1 MADNNKSFMLTG
13 CDALEDS
20 MLKSILLF
28 NNYNTKDNKKDLLPM
43 AIFSIIIHGRGE
55 YNIDNILEILRERFA
70 LDYKPDDIIPHIT
83 KLSSKGY
90 ITQTEDKYKDCS
102 KDGGTFFSHI
112 EEETQAL
119 ITGIIARIT
128 KVGHISINQNDT
140 TKIKR
145 NIRNALSIYF
155 QLYGYSFWGLKQK
168 EDVNN
173 IPNAVEI
180 ACREL
185 PNKLGRAL
193 VGALA
198 DVINNPQRQEKE
210 ILEKWA
216 RAYVAMEVLSLD
228 PSLRNFK
235 VTKLRTKIF
244 IIDTDVALNAL
255 ASKARYSAVYRQMIK
270 SLIKAGCQLLIPST
284 VIDEIQ
290 DHIDA
295 AKKRYSYNG
304 SQWTS
309 IPDEVLETIDANI
322 FVEDYVKLVRSDFR
336 DLQFQTYIENFS
348 DPENP
353 QLLIDKLKTV
363 FSHELR
369 IMGEDEIEPINDNIK
384 QKLADEIESKTMMSA
399 KGSKRNSEKNAQIAE
414 TDALLYLTIQKL
426 NRDERGNNKPLSQK
440 AYLLTTTKKTI
451 DCAKKLGIYDKNI
464 ICSPLA
470 LAPILQEIGLIEGAQ
485 INPINLFEN
494 PFLTYTAELIWPQV
508 KPLLEAGAQLKYKDI
523 HRLRIDVDANID
535 SILTCETLKDKAAE
549 AQRLTERGY
558 MFANDLLSAQKAIED
573 KEAQILDKENVI
585 ASLKEQIS
593 RLQKATSGNKIRII
607 KNVTPQRTK
616 RKSKRGKIKNKR
628 S

>member
-1 MADNNKSFMLTG
+1 M
-13 CDALEDS
+13 
-20 MLKSILLF
+20 
-28 NNYNTKDNKKDLLPM
+28 
-43 AIFSIIIHGRGE
+43 
-55 YNIDNILEILRERFA
+55 
-70 LDYKPDDIIPHIT
+70 
-83 KLSSKGY
+83 
-90 ITQTEDKYKDCS
+90 
-102 KDGGTFFSHI
+102 
-112 EEETQAL
+112 
-119 ITGIIARIT
+119 
-128 KVGHISINQNDT
+128 
-140 TKIKR
+140 
-145 NIRNALSIYF
+145 
-155 QLYGYSFWGLKQK
+155 
-168 EDVNN
+168 
-173 IPNAVEI
+173 
-180 ACREL
+180 
-185 PNKLGRAL
+185 
-193 VGALA
+193 
-198 DVINNPQRQEKE
+198 
-210 ILEKWA
+210 
-216 RAYVAMEVLSLD
+216 
-228 PSLRNFK
+228 RNFK

-558 MFANDLLSAQKAIED
+558 MFANDLLSAQKAIEE

>member
-1 MADNNKSFMLTG
+1 M
-13 CDALEDS
+13 
-20 MLKSILLF
+20 
-28 NNYNTKDNKKDLLPM
+28 
-43 AIFSIIIHGRGE
+43 
-55 YNIDNILEILRERFA
+55 
-70 LDYKPDDIIPHIT
+70 
-83 KLSSKGY
+83 
-90 ITQTEDKYKDCS
+90 
-102 KDGGTFFSHI
+102 
-112 EEETQAL
+112 
-119 ITGIIARIT
+119 
-128 KVGHISINQNDT
+128 
-140 TKIKR
+140 
-145 NIRNALSIYF
+145 
-155 QLYGYSFWGLKQK
+155 
-168 EDVNN
+168 
-173 IPNAVEI
+173 
-180 ACREL
+180 
-185 PNKLGRAL
+185 
-193 VGALA
+193 
-198 DVINNPQRQEKE
+198 
-210 ILEKWA
+210 
-216 RAYVAMEVLSLD
+216 
-228 PSLRNFK
+228 
-235 VTKLRTKIF
+235 
-244 IIDTDVALNAL
+244 
-255 ASKARYSAVYRQMIK
+255 
-270 SLIKAGCQLLIPST
+270 
-284 VIDEIQ
+284 
-290 DHIDA
+290 
-295 AKKRYSYNG
+295 
-304 SQWTS
+304 
-309 IPDEVLETIDANI
+309 
-322 FVEDYVKLVRSDFR
+322 
-336 DLQFQTYIENFS
+336 QFQTYIENFS

-558 MFANDLLSAQKAIED
+558 MFANDLLSAQKAIEE